1 MIGQRF
7 KLKRPLLALERP
19 DGHAK
24 GFHLP
29 PGEIVTVKGG
39 PLNGELI
46 VDVGWNG
53 RTVMMFTQDL
63 QEHAELIEDRAL
75 SSHD

>member
-1 MIGQRF
+1 MIGQSFRI
-7 KLKRPLLALERP
+7 KRSLLALERP

-29 PGEIVTVKGG
+29 PGEIVTVKAG

-46 VDVGWNG
+46 VDVDWKG

-63 QEHAELIEDRAL
+63 VDHGEAA
-75 SSHD
+75 